1 MNKSEKHFKQ
11 FYLNNT
17 AITELEENTFFEIT
31 FDEIY
36 IFNATKLKLIN
47 KSAFNGTNSVTK
59 KFIVNYALDH
69 KTALNDSP
77 PTHDIFY
84 MLSSLINLERI
95 CLYSTNISKIP
106 SHAFRLVNGTQ
117 NKLSFIEFAF
127 SPIVEI
133 GDNSFSSLNN
143 LSHLSFDYTNIQT
156 IPKTAFSFD
165 KDSNI
170 SMDLFFQE
178 TKLNSTSFAIGSL
191 DNLKRPT
198 NIYLGFNP
206 NLTYLDQHVFQ
217 PFLES
222 NAGNKVIFQTG
233 EHFDCNDCRSYWL
246 KKESKYNNR
255 TDLKICSNKK
265 NYTDVNNF
273 AKCVELFI

>member
-36 IFNATKLKLIN
+36 IFNATNLKLIN
-47 KSAFNGTNSVTK
+47 KSAFNGTNSVTR

-69 KTALNDSP
+69 KTALNNSP

-95 CLYSTNISKIP
+95 CLYSTNISEIP

-165 KDSNI
+165 KDSNTR
-170 SMDLFFQE
+170 MNLFLQE
-178 TKLNSTSFAIGSL
+178 TQLNSTSFAIESLIGWPHVLNCAGQTCKGGSVSCVPHRCL
-191 DNLKRPT
+191 AGRICPS
-198 NIYLGFNP
+198 
-206 NLTYLDQHVFQ
+206 FQ
-217 PFLES
+217 S
-222 NAGNKVIFQTG
+222 
-233 EHFDCNDCRSYWL
+233 
-246 KKESKYNNR
+246 
-255 TDLKICSNKK
+255 
-265 NYTDVNNF
+265 
-273 AKCVELFI
+273 